1 ARETRAGAKR
11 GCLKQLCATT
21 ILKNAGPLFPEKI
34 MIAIKDYLDKEV
46 AIDKAVD
53 NQEKSIFEAY
63 DSLYNEQ
70 EKLHGILINYVKEIA
85 RI

>member
-1 ARETRAGAKR
+1 
-11 GCLKQLCATT
+11 
-21 ILKNAGPLFPEKI
+21 

-53 NQEKSIFEAY
+53 NQEKSILEAY

-70 EKLHGILINYVKEIA
+70 EKLHGILIGYVKEIA